1 MFDSIR
7 NHKKYLMGFLLILI
21 VPGFVLFG
29 VQGLTDIQPGS
40 EAVATV
46 DGHKIT
52 QSEWDQAHRDEA
64 QQLRQTNPSLDPKLL
79 DSPEVKYATLERLVR
94 DRLLQVAAE
103 KFHLSTSDQA
113 LARALQEDPS
123 IAALRG
129 PDGKLD
135 IAAYTQLVG
144 RQGMT
149 PAMFEAR
156 TRNDLSQRQVAL
168 GVAGSGFMP
177 ESLADVALNAY
188 FERREIQVQRFA
200 ASDFAAQVKPTDAEI
215 ETFYK
220 DNAAQFQ
227 APEQADVEFLVLD
240 ATVLQKNVVL
250 DSAAVKSYYD
260 QNAARLAGPEERRA
274 SHILLAFTPNINAE
288 DKATLR
294 AKAQTLLEQVRKA
307 PDTFAAVAKA
317 ESKDPGSADKGGD
330 LDYFGRGAM
339 VKPFEDTVFAMNK
352 GDIAD
357 VVETD
362 FGFHIIRL
370 DDIKAPAVK
379 PFEEMRA
386 QIEADFRQQEAQK
399 LFSAA
404 AEKFSNVV
412 FEQSDSL
419 QPAADELKLAVQT
432 YKSLTRSSGAD
443 AGVLNNSKLIDAI
456 FADETRQNKRN
467 TEAVDIGSNRL
478 VAARVTQYLPARTR
492 PLPEVKEA
500 VNALLV
506 ARRAAE
512 LATTAGEKQLQA
524 LKAGGDASALAASV
538 TVSRAKPEGQSP
550 TVLKAAM
557 SADPKTLP
565 AWVGVKLDGQGY
577 ALVKVN
583 AVLPRLPREAASG
596 NQEVQQVGQ
605 WWTAAESLAYYELL
619 KERFKVKM
627 VVADPRK

>member
-7 NHKKYLMGFLLILI
+7 NYKKHLMGFLLVLI

-52 QSEWDQAHRDEA
+52 QSEWDQAHRNEA
-64 QQLRQTNPSLDPKLL
+64 RQLRQTNPSLDAKLL
-79 DSPEVKYATLERLVR
+79 DSPEMKYATLERLVR

-113 LARALQEDPS
+113 LARALQEDPN

-129 PDGKLD
+129 ADGKLD
-135 IAAYTQLVG
+135 VAGYTQLVG

-149 PAMFEAR
+149 PAMFEASM
-156 TRNDLSQRQVAL
+156 RNDLSQRQVAL
-168 GVAGSGFMP
+168 GVTSSGFTP

-188 FERREIQVQRFA
+188 FEQREIQVQKFA

-215 ETFYK
+215 EAFYK

-227 APEQADVEFLVLD
+227 APEQVDVEYLVLD
-240 ATVLQKNVVL
+240 ATALQKNVVL
-250 DSAAVKSYYD
+250 DAASVKSYYD

-274 SHILLAFTPNINAE
+274 SHILLAFSPNINAE
-288 DKATLR
+288 DKAKLR
-294 AKAQTLLEQVRKA
+294 AKAQTLLDQLRKA
-307 PDTFAAVAKA
+307 PDTFSAVAKA
-317 ESKDPGSADKGGD
+317 ESNDPGSAAKGGD

-339 VKPFEDTVFAMNK
+339 VKPFEDAVFSMAK

-357 VVETD
+357 VVETN

-370 DDIKAPAVK
+370 DDIKAATVK
-379 PFEEMRA
+379 PFEEMRP
-386 QIEADFRQQEAQK
+386 QIEADLKLQEAQK
-399 LFSAA
+399 LYSAA
-404 AEKFSNVV
+404 AERFSNLIY
-412 FEQSDSL
+412 EQADSL
-419 QPAADELKLAVQT
+419 KPAADELKLSIQT
-432 YKSLTRSSGAD
+432 FKGLTRTTGAN
-443 AGVLNNSKLIDAI
+443 AGVLNNTKLIDAI
-456 FADETRQNKRN
+456 FADDTRQNKRN

-478 VAARVTQYLPARTR
+478 VAAHVIQYLPARTR
-492 PLPEVKEA
+492 PLAEVKEA

-506 ARRAAE
+506 ARRSAE
-512 LATTAGEKQLQA
+512 LAIDKGEEQLQA
-524 LKAGGDASALAASV
+524 MKSGGGANDLATAI
-538 TVSRAKPEGQSP
+538 TISRAKPEGQSLP
-550 TVLKAAM
+550 VLKAAM
-557 SADPKTLP
+557 SANPKTLP

-577 ALVKVN
+577 AIVKVI
-583 AVLPRLPREAASG
+583 AVLPRLPRETANGS
-596 NQEVQQVGQ
+596 QEVQQIGQ
-605 WWTAAESLAYYELL
+605 WWTAAESLAYFELL

-627 VVADPRK
+627 MVADPRK